1 MLVSICQ
8 QKCNSHGKKI
18 TLSSIKLNSPN
29 MVTVLEIYQL
39 LPKTNC
45 KKCGESTCMAFAVSL
60 LGRKKKVVECTPLL
74 EDNFKNQKEKL
85 ESILLPSAGA
95 EETGMIVHTELCTG
109 CGNCVVACPVDVAN
123 DPHGAGMGCA
133 PTNDKVIFN
142 VVEGKVVASNIKEC
156 RRFGKNKVLCYACID
171 PCPTGAIEFV

>member
-1 MLVSICQ
+1 ML
-8 QKCNSHGKKI
+8 
-18 TLSSIKLNSPN
+18 
-29 MVTVLEIYQL
+29 TVMELYQL

-45 KKCGESTCMAFAVSL
+45 KKCGESTCMAFAVAL
-60 LGRKKKVVECTPLL
+60 LSRKRKIAECTPIL
-74 EDNFKNQKEKL
+74 EENFKKQREKL
-85 ESILLPSAGA
+85 EALLLPTAGA

-123 DPHGAGMGCA
+123 DPKGAAIGRA
-133 PTNDKVIFN
+133 PSNDKVIFK

-156 RRFGKNKVLCYACID
+156 RRFGKSRVLCYACID